1 MLLMPGLE
9 TLHKSMVELGVDA
22 QHFWHRA
29 GLGEFDCIFSVR
41 EKPFRLTL
49 VSRGR
54 NPVFLSFEVI
64 SYRINVY
71 LGDEFGNLKR
81 VLTGDGRA
89 RHRLDPTEFFL
100 ELNQAIPNQATTRS
114 VPTNAQILQSRPD
127 LEERDRPFFHRFEI
141 RGKNGP
147 SAANLAKTAALI
159 GEQAKA
165 YSLRTGESSIWYA
178 EERPAMRLPWIE

>member
-71 LGDEFGNLKR
+71 LGDEFGNLD
-81 VLTGDGRA
+81 V
-89 RHRLDPTEFFL
+89 
-100 ELNQAIPNQATTRS
+100 
-114 VPTNAQILQSRPD
+114 
-127 LEERDRPFFHRFEI
+127 
-141 RGKNGP
+141 
-147 SAANLAKTAALI
+147 
-159 GEQAKA
+159 
-165 YSLRTGESSIWYA
+165 SLRGMVGRGTD
-178 EERPAMRLPWIE
+178 